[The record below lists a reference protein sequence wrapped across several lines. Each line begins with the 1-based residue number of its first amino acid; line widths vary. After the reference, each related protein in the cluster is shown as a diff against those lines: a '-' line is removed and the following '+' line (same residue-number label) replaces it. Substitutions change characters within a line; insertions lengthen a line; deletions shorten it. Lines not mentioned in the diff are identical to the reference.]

1 MLKSCSMIVMLALL
15 VAAPVQADQL
25 TGPIPPEVT
34 TAVDLS
40 SSDVNRINCP
50 GTINDLIFS
59 KEKGIEGH
67 FSGSNAFVKFAI
79 SVEGDEKHYADTP
92 SELFVSCN
100 NTIYTLIATPKR
112 IPSVTLR
119 LAPSP
124 SQDLKQNIDH
134 YQALPFEKKVLQLV
148 REAYLQ
154 EYQESY
160 RISAADME
168 VNISADLTVRLKK
181 IVDVEGVGLRLKE
194 YLVQPAA
201 GDSVHVTEKDFLKS
215 RLGERIIAVAVE
227 DHTIAPGKSSRVFI
241 VEQRGEES

>member
-1 MLKSCSMIVMLALL
+1 MFKTCSIMILALL
-15 VAAPVQADQL
+15 GTTPVQADQF
-25 TGPIPPEVT
+25 TGPILPEVT

-40 SSDVNRINCP
+40 SSDVNRIVCP

-67 FSGSNAFVKFAI
+67 FVGSNAFVKFAI
-79 SVEGDEKHYADTP
+79 TVQDDEKHYSNTP

-134 YQALPFEKKVLQLV
+134 YQTMPFEKKVLQLV

-154 EYQESY
+154 EYPESY
-160 RISAADME
+160 RITAADEE

-194 YLVQPAA
+194 YLVRSAVT
-201 GDSVHVTEKDFLKS
+201 DSVKVTEKDFLKS
-215 RLGERIIAVAVE
+215 ELGERIIAVVVE
-227 DHTIAPGKSSRVFI
+227 DHSIGQGKSSRVFI
-241 VEQRGEES
+241 VEQRGEDS